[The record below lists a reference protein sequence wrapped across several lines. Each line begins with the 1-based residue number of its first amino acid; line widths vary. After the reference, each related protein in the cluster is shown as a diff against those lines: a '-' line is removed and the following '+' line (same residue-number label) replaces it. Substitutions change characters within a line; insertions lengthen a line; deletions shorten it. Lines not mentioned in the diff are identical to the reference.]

1 MRLCNLLLIG
11 LLLQAAQAWSYPVP
25 LGTRQP
31 LQIPAKFVD
40 QYTFFEDHESPTAL
54 YVVPRIGTIDLR
66 QAGSTVW
73 PRFVFSTGIHS
84 NGYFLGYDYVRLGG
98 TLRGDARPG
107 LFQELAALTRTWG
120 LTLSYAPFWSSQP
133 EIISLGRIRS
143 PGEHLDCRFETRLLQ
158 DGIKTISLPH
168 CVIRE
173 NGREVDID
181 LFQNFALLMPD
192 GGEVNDPIGWS
203 ARTLPGWELPI
214 RQKLEQGAGWDD
226 LFVLSVQ
233 WGLAAAGQGRAV
245 IESHAARIYDKLES
259 LARTDSRTSWT
270 LPDLEQLS
278 QQIMDCGEACGFR
291 SAASQDKRM
300 HQALTTWMQNK
311 FFILMKQDGQDLWI
325 PKSFP
330 LNETMLTDQWT
341 REALPLA
348 GEGASVAETRFLI
361 HCLLTPDD
369 GSTRVRWDTDAP
381 DCQEGREL

>member
-1 MRLCNLLLIG
+1 MRLCKLLFIG

-31 LQIPAKFVD
+31 LQIPEKFVD
-40 QYTFFEDHESPTAL
+40 QYTFFEDNESPTAL

-73 PRFVFSTGIHS
+73 PRFVFSTGIHT
-84 NGYFLGYDYVRLGG
+84 NGYFHGYDYVRMGG
-98 TLRGDARPG
+98 TLRGDARPA

-120 LTLSYAPFWSSQP
+120 LTLSYAPFWSSHP

-143 PGEHLDCRFETRLLQ
+143 PSEHLDCRFETRFLQ
-158 DGIKTISLPH
+158 DGIKTISLPR

-192 GGEVNDPIGWS
+192 GGQVNDPIGWS
-203 ARTLPGWELPI
+203 ARTLPGWEQPI

-233 WGLAAAGQGRAV
+233 WGLTAEGQGRAV
-245 IESHAARIYDKLES
+245 MESHAARIYEKLES
-259 LARTDSRTSWT
+259 LARTDNRTSWT
-270 LPDLEQLS
+270 RPALEQLS
-278 QQIMDCGEACGFR
+278 QQIMECGEACGFR

-330 LNETMLTDQWT
+330 LNETTLTDQWT

-348 GEGASVAETRFLI
+348 GERASVAETRFLI
-361 HCLLTPDD
+361 HCLLAPDD
-369 GSTRVRWDTDAP
+369 GSSRVRWDANAP